1 MQPKKLGLAKAA
13 FSILTMS
20 LIFVAGAWASDQG
33 RVREDGTDG
42 KVTVTVLYNFG
53 GKDGDL
59 IYPAGPIVAQGRD
72 GRLYGTTEYGGAYN
86 DGVVFAITPGGG
98 ATVLYQVD
106 TNDGSNGLT
115 LGTDGNLY
123 GTTVYGGN
131 GGGYG
136 TVFRITPT
144 GNLTTLYDFSGQNYD
159 AYPQAPPIQARD
171 GNFYGTTV
179 GDFNGNGGTVY
190 KMTPSGEET
199 TLFKFDRTDGAGPG
213 DPLIQG
219 TDGNFYGT
227 TQSGGASGRCEQY
240 GCGTVFKLT
249 PKGGLTVL
257 HSFNVQDFDCY
268 YPAAPLIEGD
278 DGELYGT
285 VPRGGPK
292 GYGCVFR
299 ISRTGNYKILHSF
312 SITDGET
319 PQTALVQAT
328 DGNFYGTTEGGGKSD
343 VGTVFKITPSGKLSV
358 LYSFDTTTGAYP
370 SAGMLQHTDGKLY
383 GFAGQG
389 GTYNYGTF
397 YSVDL
402 GLEPFVSLISTSGKV
417 GKSVGILGQ
426 GFTGTTGVSFNGAS
440 AKFKVVSG
448 TYLTATVPPGATT
461 GFVTVATPGGKLKSN
476 KKFQVTR

>member
-1 MQPKKLGLAKAA
+1 MQAKKFVLLKTIFLILLATLA
-13 FSILTMS
+13 FI
-20 LIFVAGAWASDQG
+20 APAWASDPG
-33 RVREDGTDG
+33 RVREDSTDT

-72 GRLYGTTEYGGAYN
+72 GRLYGTTEYGGTYN
-86 DGVVFAITPGGG
+86 DGVVFAITPGGD

-123 GTTVYGGN
+123 GTTVYGGI

-136 TVFRITPT
+136 TVFTVTPT
-144 GNLTTLYDFSGQNYD
+144 GELTALYDFSGDDYD
-159 AYPQAPPIQARD
+159 AYPDAPPIEAAD
-171 GNFYGTTV
+171 GNFYGTTL
-179 GDFNGNGGTVY
+179 GGFNGDGGEVY
-190 KMTPSGEET
+190 KMTPSGDEAP
-199 TLFKFDRTDGAGPG
+199 LFKFDRTDGANPG
-213 DPLIQG
+213 DPLIQA
-219 TDGNFYGT
+219 TDGSFYGT

-249 PKGGLTVL
+249 PKGALTVL
-257 HSFNVQDFDCY
+257 HSFNVQNFDCY

-299 ISRTGNYKILHSF
+299 ISRTGKYKILHSF

-328 DGNFYGTTEGGGKSD
+328 DGNFYGTTEGGGKSN
-343 VGTVFKITPSGKLSV
+343 VGTVFKITRSGTLSV
-358 LYSFDTTTGAYP
+358 LHSFDTTTGAYP
-370 SAGMLQHTDGKLY
+370 SAGLIQHTDGKLY

-397 YSVDL
+397 YSVDI
-402 GLEPFVSLISTSGKV
+402 GLQPFASLVSTSGRI
-417 GKSVGILGQ
+417 GKSIGILGQ
-426 GFTGTTGVSFNGAS
+426 GMTGTTSVSFNGTS
-440 AKFKVVSG
+440 AKFNVVSDS
-448 TYLTATVPPGATT
+448 YLRATVPDGATT
-461 GFVTVATPGGKLKSN
+461 GFVTVTTPDGGLKSN
-476 KKFQVTR
+476 KKFRVTQ